1 MIKKDTLYKITAASL
16 EKYLLLN
23 DWVRDYGFPNRK
35 LMVFHLDDETIAM
48 PSCEKYKDFYI
59 SLPDI
64 LETLSDIYD
73 KSSKEIVKEITSSY
87 FDLLEFRIVSRI
99 SEDGE
104 LPLGYASKC
113 IEGIKEL
120 ILYSACAE
128 QNQEPICLRT
138 TNNAKEILDNFK
150 LAQTDTGSFIINID
164 IKVVNEENE
173 QLVLPNCEPEVSVEH
188 KIVKRIGTAIQQI
201 DKITKDQIS
210 MDEMLPTAYKSG
222 ITANMCDALIKL
234 RPDNVD
240 ANIETK
246 IRYAS
251 AISQKTNDMETV
263 EIKGNHF
270 FVMGEIAKRYRSVK
284 NIKQT
289 VIRGNIKSLDKILIA
304 NQRYKRMITLIGFVD
319 GKERA
324 IKAELG
330 EEDHKIA
337 CNAFRDECS
346 VEIRGVLDMSNKI
359 WEMRQVGLFEIIN
372 V

>member
-1 MIKKDTLYKITAASL
+1 MINKDTLYKITAASL

-23 DWVRDYGFPNRK
+23 DWVRDYGFQNRK
-35 LMVFHLDDETIAM
+35 LMVFRLDDETIAM
-48 PSCEKYKDFYI
+48 PSSERYKDFYVT
-59 SLPDI
+59 LPDI
-64 LETLSDIYD
+64 LETLSYIYD
-73 KSSKEIVKEITSSY
+73 KSCKEVVKEITSSY
-87 FDLLEFRIVSRI
+87 YDLLEFRIISKI

-104 LPLGYASKC
+104 LPLGYASNC
-113 IEGIKEL
+113 IDGLKEL

-128 QNQEPICLRT
+128 QSQEPICLRT

-173 QLVLPNCEPEVSVEH
+173 QLMLPNCEPEAPVEH

-201 DKITKDQIS
+201 DKITKEQTTI
-210 MDEMLPTAYKSG
+210 DEILPTAFKSG
-222 ITANMCDALIKL
+222 ITANMCDALMKL
-234 RPDNVD
+234 KPDNVD
-240 ANIETK
+240 ANIKTK

-251 AISQKTNDMETV
+251 AICQKINDIEMV

-270 FVMGEIAKRYRSVK
+270 YVMGEIAKRYRSVK
-284 NIKQT
+284 NIKQA
-289 VIRGNIKSLDKILIA
+289 VICGNIKSLDKTLIDRH
-304 NQRYKRMITLIGFVD
+304 RYRRMITLVGLID
-319 GKERA
+319 GKERT

-359 WEMRQVGLFEIIN
+359 WEMRQVDLFRII
-372 V
+372 